1 MFDFSNYRKGSTFY
15 DLSNKN
21 EIGKMKDESERK
33 INDEIVGLKSKMYSM
48 KDVDGK
54 ENKTGKGIN
63 SVVVENIKHK
73 EYLNALLNKK

>member
-1 MFDFSNYRKGSTFY
+1 
-15 DLSNKN
+15 
-21 EIGKMKDESERK
+21 
-33 INDEIVGLKSKMYSM
+33 MYSM
-48 KDVDGK
+48 KNVDDK